1 MKKIIAI
8 LCVVSLL
15 AALFAGCNI
24 GKTPADNTESADK
37 NSTQTV
43 LNHVGS
49 SVIDGK
55 LAFFSDDALI
65 TTQYVAYEKRFALT
79 YSLDGT
85 AAVCY
90 RDYDALLYIHDGAV
104 EKIADC
110 VQSYRFSIDGS
121 AIAFQ
126 VSGESAL
133 YLYQKKSGEVMQV
146 DTGEYE
152 AYSYALSPDGK
163 TLVYM
168 TANGK
173 ISQLFVCRDGTSTLR
188 AEFDGSESNADKVR
202 YYLISAN
209 NSADIIYLCS
219 DVRGVISV
227 DGKGNKIGVGAA
239 REFSMKENPWGSEYP
254 FYLNADHSQLL
265 FYNSMTYLSDQGCEA
280 VALMQ
285 GRAELYPAQP
295 AFGEFHENG
304 NVVTCYYKDLRAALM
319 SSDTAFHYPDAN
331 GAYTV
336 LETGIIGYTQ
346 HKNCLVV
353 REGRYLLYVSPQLTL
368 YQIDV
373 ENDMQPV
380 ELAQGAE
387 KFAVSK
393 DGRTYYYTTAG
404 ETENDSYL
412 YRCDAKTGS
421 QKKVET
427 HRVLNMYCTEGG
439 NLFFLVVEDGQ
450 QNLYTLTSGG
460 DAKLL
465 LENVESFGQKDS
477 GLIYAEVGDDYYIAR
492 GAKMIQLEV
501 KTME

>member
-15 AALFAGCNI
+15 AALFVGCNT

-49 SVIDGK
+49 KIIDKK
-55 LAFFSDDALI
+55 LAFVSDDKLI
-65 TTQYVAYEKRFALT
+65 VTQYDAYERRFTLT

-85 AAVCY
+85 AAVCH
-90 RDYDALLYIHDGAV
+90 RDHDALLYVHDGTVEELADYAESYSFSTDGNAV
-104 EKIADC
+104 
-110 VQSYRFSIDGS
+110 
-121 AIAFQ
+121 AFLAY
-126 VSGESAL
+126 SSL
-133 YLYQKKSGEVMQV
+133 YLYQKETGETVQV
-146 DTGEYE
+146 DTGTEE
-152 AYSYALSPDGK
+152 VYSYALSPDGK
-163 TLVYM
+163 TLAYV

-173 ISQLFVCRDGTSTLR
+173 ISHLFIYQDGAATLR
-188 AEFDGSESNADKVR
+188 AEFDGSESNAYKVR

-209 NSADIIYLCS
+209 NSADIIYVCS
-219 DVRGVISV
+219 DVRGVIGV
-227 DGKGNKIGVGAA
+227 DGAGNKIDVGD
-239 REFSMKENPWGSEYP
+239 SDSDSL

-285 GRAELYPAQP
+285 GRAELYPVQP

-304 NVVTCYYKDLRAALM
+304 NVVTCHYKDLRAALM

-460 DAKLL
+460 EVKLL
-465 LENVESFGQKDS
+465 LEDVERFEQDDS
-477 GLIYAEVGDDYYIAR
+477 GLIYAVAGDDYYVAR
-492 GAKMIQLEV
+492 GAKLIQLEV
-501 KTME
+501 KTMGE

>member
-15 AALFAGCNI
+15 AALFVGCNT
-24 GKTPADNTESADK
+24 GKTPADNTESTDK
-37 NSTQTV
+37 NSTQKV

-49 SVIDGK
+49 KIIDKK
-55 LAFFSDDALI
+55 LAFVSDDKLI
-65 TTQYVAYEKRFALT
+65 VTQYDAYERRFTLT

-85 AAVCY
+85 AAVCH
-90 RDYDALLYIHDGAV
+90 RDHDALLYVHDGTVEELADYAESYSFSTDGNAV
-104 EKIADC
+104 
-110 VQSYRFSIDGS
+110 
-121 AIAFQ
+121 AFLAY
-126 VSGESAL
+126 SSL
-133 YLYQKKSGEVMQV
+133 YLYQKETGETVQV
-146 DTGEYE
+146 DTGTEE
-152 AYSYALSPDGK
+152 VYSYALSPDGK
-163 TLVYM
+163 TLAYV
-168 TANGK
+168 TANEK
-173 ISQLFVCRDGTSTLR
+173 ISNLFVYRDGVSTLR
-188 AEFDGSESNADKVR
+188 AEFDGSESNAYKVR
-202 YYLISAN
+202 YYLISIN
-209 NSADIIYLCS
+209 NSADIIYVCS
-219 DVRGVISV
+219 DVSGVISV
-227 DGKGNKIGVGAA
+227 DGAGNKTDVGN
-239 REFSMKENPWGSEYP
+239 SDSDSL

-265 FYNSMTYLSDQGCEA
+265 FYRSKTCLSDQGCEA

-285 GRAELYPAQP
+285 GRAELHPAQP

-304 NVVTCYYKDLRAALM
+304 NVVTCHYKDLRAALM

-336 LETGIIGYTQ
+336 LKTGIIGYTQ
-346 HKNCLVV
+346 YKNCLVV

-427 HRVLNMYCTEGG
+427 HRVLDMYCTEGG
-439 NLFFLVVEDGQ
+439 NLFFRVVEDGQ

-477 GLIYAEVGDDYYIAR
+477 GLIYVVADDDYYIVC
-492 GAKMIQLEV
+492 GSGLIQLEV
-501 KTME
+501 KTMGE

>member
-8 LCVVSLL
+8 LCVISLF
-15 AALFAGCNI
+15 AALFVGCKT
-24 GKTPADNTESADK
+24 GKTPADNTDSADK
-37 NSTQTV
+37 NSTQAV
-43 LNHVGS
+43 PDHVGS

-55 LAFFSDDALI
+55 LVFFSDDALI
-65 TTQYVAYEKRFALT
+65 TTQYVAYERRFALT

-85 AAVCY
+85 AAACY

-227 DGKGNKIGVGAA
+227 DGEGNKIGVGAA
-239 REFSMKENPWGSEYP
+239 RELSMKENPWGSEYP

-265 FYNSMTYLSDQGCEA
+265 FYNSMTYLSDRGQEG
-280 VALMQ
+280 VALSR
-285 GRAELYPAQP
+285 GEWYPVQP
-295 AFGEFHENG
+295 EFGEFHENCA
-304 NVVTCYYKDLRAALM
+304 VITCHYEDLRAALM
-319 SSDTAFHYPDAN
+319 STGLGLQYPDAN
-331 GAYTV
+331 GEYTI
-336 LETGIIGYTQ
+336 LETGAIGNTQ
-346 HKNCLVV
+346 YKGCLVV
-353 REGRYLLYVSPQLTL
+353 REGQYLLYNSPNLKL
-368 YQIDV
+368 YQIDLK
-373 ENDMQPV
+373 NDTQPT

-427 HRVLNMYCTEGG
+427 HRVLDMYCTEGG
-439 NLFFLVVEDGQ
+439 NLFFRVVEDGQ

-477 GLIYAEVGDDYYIAR
+477 GLIYAVVGDDYYIAR

>member
-8 LCVVSLL
+8 LCVVSLF
-15 AALFAGCNI
+15 AALFVGCNI
-24 GKTPADNTESADK
+24 GKTPADNTEPADK
-37 NSTQTV
+37 NSTKTS
-43 LNHVGS
+43 LNHVDIRY
-49 SVIDGK
+49 IDEK
-55 LAFFSDDALI
+55 LAFVSDDALI
-65 TTQYVAYEKRFALT
+65 ITQYDAYDRRNTFT

-85 AAVCY
+85 AAVCL
-90 RDYDALLYIHDGAV
+90 RDHHALLYVHGGTV
-104 EKIADC
+104 EKLADYAE
-110 VQSYRFSIDGS
+110 SFSFSTDGN
-121 AIAFQ
+121 AVAFLAY
-126 VSGESAL
+126 SSL
-133 YLYQKKSGEVMQV
+133 YLYQKETGETVQV
-146 DTGEYE
+146 DTGTEE
-152 AYSYALSPDGK
+152 VYSYALSPDGK
-163 TLVYM
+163 TLAYV

-173 ISQLFVCRDGTSTLR
+173 ISHLFIYQDGVSTLR
-188 AEFDGSESNADKVR
+188 AEFDGSESNAYKVR
-202 YYLISAN
+202 YYLISIN
-209 NSADIIYLCS
+209 NSADIIYVCS
-219 DVRGVISV
+219 DVSGVISV
-227 DGKGNKIGVGAA
+227 DGAGNKTDVGN
-239 REFSMKENPWGSEYP
+239 SDSDSL

-265 FYNSMTYLSDQGCEA
+265 FYRSKTCLSDQGCEA

-285 GRAELYPAQP
+285 GRAELHPARP

-304 NVVTCYYKDLRAALM
+304 NVVTCHYKDLRAALM

-346 HKNCLVV
+346 YKNCLVV

-427 HRVLNMYCTEGG
+427 HRVLDMYCTEGG
-439 NLFFLVVEDGQ
+439 NLFFRVVEDGQ

-477 GLIYAEVGDDYYIAR
+477 GLIYVVADDDYYIVC
-492 GAKMIQLEV
+492 GTGLIQPEV
-501 KTME
+501 KTMEK